1 MDLPQLILLYGG
13 MTLLAASP
21 ILGRKKHSRFSIV
34 LCLMGVLMVLSAVVL
49 I

>member
-1 MDLPQLILLYGG
+1 MNLPQLILLYGG

-34 LCLMGVLMVLSAVVL
+34 LCLMGVLMVLSSVVF